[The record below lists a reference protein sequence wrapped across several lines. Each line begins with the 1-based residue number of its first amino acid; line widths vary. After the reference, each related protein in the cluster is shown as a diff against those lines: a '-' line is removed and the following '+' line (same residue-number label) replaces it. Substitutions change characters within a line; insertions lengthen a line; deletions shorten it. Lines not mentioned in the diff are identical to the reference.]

1 MYKSKLYFMILVML
15 TSNVEAAD
23 IMDVYNRSLN
33 FNNDLKI
40 ISNEQKIS
48 QEIYSQT
55 SSNIFPEIS
64 ITANTQEININ
75 KYTGTGTQKDYSS
88 ESASLSITQPLLRL
102 YFFDELN
109 KAESIIKKS
118 KINLEEFKKDLI
130 VKSAELYFNLINAKN
145 SVTAGEVKL
154 NSMLIKYESAKKL
167 FNNGYISDIEL
178 NKYKNNYEMTIV
190 EKQILVNEFDMVKQ
204 DVYIFTGREILDIHN
219 LNHMIEI
226 PLSVYDAN
234 SLISKAIV
242 SLDSIKSALL
252 DVSISRDEMKSN
264 KSKHYPTI
272 DLNATYDYSDISS
285 GSRLGKQTRESNT
298 IGLTVNIPIYQGGFQ
313 KSKVTEARYKYKN
326 AKINLD
332 QLRRT
337 IRRDILDNI
346 NNYNLLKNLVIVK
359 RDRYNDVNQD
369 YLTISQGADIGLYTD
384 VEVKDAEYNLIVAK
398 NDLIASTLDLLLVDL
413 NLKKY
418 SSNLSVQNIQTIN
431 RMLVW

>member
-1 MYKSKLYFMILVML
+1 ML

>member
-1 MYKSKLYFMILVML
+1 MILVML

>member
-1 MYKSKLYFMILVML
+1 ML
-15 TSNVEAAD
+15 SSFVEAAD
-23 IMDVYNRSLN
+23 IMDVYNRSLI

-40 ISNEQKIS
+40 ITNEQKIS
-48 QEIYSQT
+48 QEAYSQT

-64 ITANTQEININ
+64 ITANTQEINVN
-75 KYTGTGTQKDYSS
+75 KYTGTGTQKDYST
-88 ESASLSITQPLLRL
+88 ESASLTITQPLLRL

-109 KAESIIKKS
+109 KAESKIKKS
-118 KINLEEFKKDLI
+118 EINLEEFKKELI
-130 VKSAELYFNLINAKN
+130 IKSAELYFNLINAKN
-145 SVTAGEVKL
+145 SVAAGDVKL

-178 NKYKNNYEMTIV
+178 NKHKNNYQMTMV

-204 DVYIFTGREILDIHN
+204 DVYIFTGKEIMDIHN
-219 LNHMIEI
+219 LNHTIEI
-226 PLSVYDAN
+226 PLSTYDAN
-234 SLISKAIV
+234 GLVSKAIV
-242 SLDSIKSALL
+242 SFDSIKSALL

-272 DLNATYDYSDISS
+272 DLNATYDYSDTSS

-298 IGLTVNIPIYQGGFQ
+298 IGLTINIPIYQGGFQ
-313 KSKVTEARYKYKN
+313 KSKVSEARYKYKN

-337 IRRDILDNI
+337 LRKDILDNI
-346 NNYNLLKNLVIVK
+346 NNYNLLKSLVIVK

-384 VEVKDAEYNLIVAK
+384 VEVKDAEYNLIISK
-398 NDLIASTLDLLLVDL
+398 NDLIKSTLDLLLVDL

>member
-1 MYKSKLYFMILVML
+1 ML
-15 TSNVEAAD
+15 SSFVEAAD
-23 IMDVYNRSLN
+23 IMDVYNRSLI

-40 ISNEQKIS
+40 ITNEQKIS
-48 QEIYSQT
+48 QEAYSQT

-64 ITANTQEININ
+64 ITANTQEINVN
-75 KYTGTGTQKDYSS
+75 KYTGTGTQKDYST
-88 ESASLSITQPLLRL
+88 ESASLTITQPLLRL

-118 KINLEEFKKDLI
+118 EINLEEFKKDLI

-145 SVTAGEVKL
+145 SVAASDVKL
-154 NSMLIKYESAKKL
+154 NSMIIKYESAKKL

-178 NKYKNNYEMTIV
+178 NKHKNNYQMTMV

-204 DVYIFTGREILDIHN
+204 DVYIFTGKEIMDIHN
-219 LNHMIEI
+219 LNHTIEI
-226 PLSVYDAN
+226 PLSTYDAN
-234 SLISKAIV
+234 SLVSKAIV
-242 SLDSIKSALL
+242 SFDSIKSALL

-272 DLNATYDYSDISS
+272 DLNATYDYSDTSS

-298 IGLTVNIPIYQGGFQ
+298 IGLTINIPIYQGGFQ
-313 KSKVTEARYKYKN
+313 KSKVSEARYKYKN

-332 QLRRT
+332 HLRRT
-337 IRRDILDNI
+337 LRKDILDNI
-346 NNYNLLKNLVIVK
+346 NNYNLLKSLVIVK

-369 YLTISQGADIGLYTD
+369 YLTISQGADSGLYTD
-384 VEVKDAEYNLIVAK
+384 VEVKDAEYNLIISK
-398 NDLIASTLDLLLVDL
+398 NDLIKSTLDLLLVDL

>member
-1 MYKSKLYFMILVML
+1 MYKSKLYLMIIIML
-15 TSNVEAAD
+15 TSHVEAAD

-40 ISNEQKIS
+40 ITNDQKIS
-48 QEIYSQT
+48 QEVYSQT
-55 SSNIFPEIS
+55 SSNIFPEVN
-64 ITANTQEININ
+64 ITANTQEINVN
-75 KYTGTGTQKDYSS
+75 KYTGTGAQKDYST
-88 ESASLSITQPLLRL
+88 ESASLTITQPLLRL

-109 KAESIIKKS
+109 KAESIVKKS

-130 VKSAELYFNLINAKN
+130 IKSAELYFNLINAKN
-145 SVTAGEVKL
+145 SVAAGEVKL
-154 NSMLIKYESAKKL
+154 DSMLIKYESAKKL
-167 FNNGYISDIEL
+167 FDNGYISDIEL
-178 NKYKNNYEMTIV
+178 NKYKNNYEMTMV

-204 DVYIFTGREILDIHN
+204 DVYIFTGKEILDIHN
-219 LNHMIEI
+219 LNHTIEI
-226 PLSVYDAN
+226 PLLTYDAN
-234 SLISKAIV
+234 SLISKALV

-252 DVSISRDEMKSN
+252 DVNISRDEMKSN

-272 DLNATYDYSDISS
+272 DLNATYDYSDTSS

-298 IGLTVNIPIYQGGFQ
+298 IGLTINIPIYQGGFQ

-332 QLRRT
+332 HLRRT
-337 IRRDILDNI
+337 IRKEILDNI
-346 NNYNLLKNLVIVK
+346 NNYNLLKSLVIVK

-369 YLTISQGADIGLYTD
+369 YLTITQGADIGLYTD
-384 VEVKDAEYNLIVAK
+384 VEVKDAEYNLMVAK
-398 NDLIASTLDLLLVDL
+398 NDLIESTLDLLLVDL

-418 SSNLSVQNIQTIN
+418 SSNLSVENIKTIN

>member
-1 MYKSKLYFMILVML
+1 ML
-15 TSNVEAAD
+15 SSFVEAAD
-23 IMDVYNRSLN
+23 IMDVYNRSLT

-40 ISNEQKIS
+40 ITNEQKIS
-48 QEIYSQT
+48 KEAYSQT

-64 ITANTQEININ
+64 ITANTQEINVN
-75 KYTGTGTQKDYSS
+75 KYTGTGTQKDYST
-88 ESASLSITQPLLRL
+88 ESASLTITQPLLRL

-109 KAESIIKKS
+109 KAESKIKKS
-118 KINLEEFKKDLI
+118 EINLEEFKKELI
-130 VKSAELYFNLINAKN
+130 IKSAELYFNLINAKN
-145 SVTAGEVKL
+145 SVAAGDVKL

-178 NKYKNNYEMTIV
+178 NKHKNNYQMTMV

-204 DVYIFTGREILDIHN
+204 DVYIFTGKEIMDIHN
-219 LNHMIEI
+219 LNHTIEI
-226 PLSVYDAN
+226 PLSTYDAN
-234 SLISKAIV
+234 GLVSKAIV
-242 SLDSIKSALL
+242 SFDSIKSALL

-272 DLNATYDYSDISS
+272 DLNATYDYSDTSS

-298 IGLTVNIPIYQGGFQ
+298 IGLTINIPIYQGGFQ
-313 KSKVTEARYKYKN
+313 KSKVSEARYKYKN

-332 QLRRT
+332 HLRRT
-337 IRRDILDNI
+337 LRKDILDNI
-346 NNYNLLKNLVIVK
+346 NNYNLLKSLVIIK

-384 VEVKDAEYNLIVAK
+384 VEVKDAEYNLIISK
-398 NDLIASTLDLLLVDL
+398 NDLIKSTLDLLLVDL

>member
-1 MYKSKLYFMILVML
+1 ML
-15 TSNVEAAD
+15 SSFVEAAD
-23 IMDVYNRSLN
+23 IMDVYNRSLT

-40 ISNEQKIS
+40 ITNEQKIS
-48 QEIYSQT
+48 KEAYSQT
-55 SSNIFPEIS
+55 SSNIFPKIS
-64 ITANTQEININ
+64 ITANTQEINVN
-75 KYTGTGTQKDYSS
+75 KYTGTGTQKDYST
-88 ESASLSITQPLLRL
+88 ESASLTITQPLLRL

-109 KAESIIKKS
+109 KAESKIKKS
-118 KINLEEFKKDLI
+118 EINLEEFKKELI
-130 VKSAELYFNLINAKN
+130 IKSAELYFNLINAKN
-145 SVTAGEVKL
+145 SVAAGDVKL

-178 NKYKNNYEMTIV
+178 NKHKNNYQMTMV

-204 DVYIFTGREILDIHN
+204 DVYIFTGKEIMDIHN
-219 LNHMIEI
+219 LNHTIEI
-226 PLSVYDAN
+226 PLSTYDAN
-234 SLISKAIV
+234 GLVSKAIV
-242 SLDSIKSALL
+242 SFDSIKSALL

-272 DLNATYDYSDISS
+272 DLNATYDYSDTSS

-298 IGLTVNIPIYQGGFQ
+298 IGLTINIPIYQGGFQ
-313 KSKVTEARYKYKN
+313 KSKVSEARYKYKN

-332 QLRRT
+332 HLRRT
-337 IRRDILDNI
+337 LRKDILDNI
-346 NNYNLLKNLVIVK
+346 NNYNLLKSLVIVK

-384 VEVKDAEYNLIVAK
+384 VEVKDAEYNLIISK
-398 NDLIASTLDLLLVDL
+398 NDLIKSTLDLLLVDL